1 MTIANLSGRT
11 TVTTAGTQVVL
22 GAGEVHGML
31 YIKALA
37 ANTGIIEVGDVN
49 TAAVS
54 GYQLSAKEEL
64 LYYNVQDL
72 ADIYIDAT
80 VNGEGVCCTRLRVR

>member
-1 MTIANLSGRT
+1 MAIANLSGRT
-11 TVTTAGTQVVL
+11 VVSSAGTPVVL
-22 GAGEVHGML
+22 GAGEIHGML

-37 ANTGIIEVGDVN
+37 ANTGIIEVGDSG
-49 TAAVS
+49 TAAAS

-64 LYYNVQDL
+64 LLYNVEEL

-80 VNGEGVCCTRLRVR
+80 VNGEGVCWTRLRVR